1 MPFDNPPDNQSL
13 TTSFSYFFLTFF
25 LLFFFFFLD
34 LSLLLKQEF
43 DAKNAELNQT
53 KAQPMA
59 ISPGGQVLPPPPL
72 RPGQKMNTHF
82 SSTQSNMN
90 KLNKSSTTGQFNS
103 VNPLTGPPYQLP
115 VELMNTSLTSGGS
128 GSNNA
133 AMKEGVHYK
142 TVSSLALP
150 PELTSTTSTTT
161 ERSQN
166 SRFRT
171 PKPLTTKNKHKEVIP
186 VTDKNIFVRIRTGV
200 RRPRPKSTTSTT
212 TTESSLVDDD
222 NSYSTPSSSLSS
234 SRLSSTPVTSPKF
247 VTTISNDVR
256 FQVESSN
263 RANFTQYSVQPAAP
277 PASSPPE
284 NDINELELNSDESRV
299 LFNTSLENSPSDQA
313 GQHNMSSSNIVDDSV
328 SIVPVT
334 RQSTSYRLTTER
346 LAYILIGTC
355 CGLAVLVLIIVAMS
369 VRCKDMC
376 SEYRSWKSA
385 EKAALRWHR
394 HNRRRGGAGLSNGA
408 NALPYPMLARSRFN
422 LPRYFR
428 TSIDNAKLRAAPME
442 APFPSGNALYAN
454 KALGNILHG
463 SKAEGGKGGA
473 ENSSG
478 ACCHC
483 IDCSSTWF
491 FRNDKHG
498 GWCCQRGYYQPPR
511 RTKLPFGA
519 ASSVNT
525 FMPRMDH
532 SSDHL
537 QTNNAHMQSGS
548 ECGAAAH
555 EPIGRL
561 QRNASEPNL
570 GDIGDM
576 CFNDLS
582 DSAHGHFGRVAGGFD
597 ARLRE
602 KANSSG
608 AIPVKVNMSSN
619 PRFSDILGG
628 GNQFSKC
635 RLTKKSLFCQIDDD
649 EEDDDDDDDG
659 DVTTD
664 FSNVFETNFG
674 DEPSKPSRKSNKANH
689 CNRTTGPSHSS
700 VLYSQQ
706 KCPNLGLPMKTH
718 KSDQTGGEGNNKL
731 RGHQKRHQSHLPEY
745 YNPST
750 GKYYFDSTSIAKL
763 PLDAYRNVAVGNTNG
778 ESSTIWIN
786 SSKLVDKLHRKHQA
800 SRRKAA
806 DGHHRGHR
814 GEGGEDHRRTGH
826 HHQHDRQTTGGPS
839 GGESSGDGQRNRR
852 HRNHHRSSHHQ
863 QQHRSREAT
872 GRGGGGGGE
881 QCLTHFDP
889 GLFARLALPGKLP
902 PNEHNFVVWNDTS
915 ERLI

>member
-1 MPFDNPPDNQSL
+1 MIDHTHTFASAHAMQLALQILVREPSPPDNQSL
-13 TTSFSYFFLTFF
+13 TTFYFFII
-25 LLFFFFFLD
+25 FFLD

-53 KAQPMA
+53 KAQAMS
-59 ISPGGQVLPPPPL
+59 ISPAGQVIASPPT
-72 RPGQKMNTHF
+72 RPGQKLNSHSL
-82 SSTQSNMN
+82 SSSQSDYE
-90 KLNKSSTTGQFNS
+90 KLNKTTTSSQFTS
-103 VNPLTGPPYQLP
+103 ANPLTGPPYQLP
-115 VELMNTSLTSGGS
+115 VELMNSSMATSGNTF
-128 GSNNA
+128 NNA

-150 PELTSTTSTTT
+150 PELTSTTTSATT
-161 ERSQN
+161 EKSLN
-166 SRFRT
+166 SRSR
-171 PKPLTTKNKHKEVIP
+171 TTKVPKYKNKQKEVNP
-186 VTDKNIFVRIRTGV
+186 VTDKNSFVRIRTGV
-200 RRPRPKSTTSTT
+200 RRPRPKSTTTTT
-212 TTESSLVDDD
+212 TTESSLDDD
-222 NSYSTPSSSLSS
+222 DSSTPSSSSNS
-234 SRLSSTPVTSPKF
+234 KLSSTPVTSPKF

-263 RANFTQYSVQPAAP
+263 RPNFTQYSEQPTLLSP
-277 PASSPPE
+277 PSSPE

-299 LFNTSLENSPSDQA
+299 QFNTSMGISDEANRQ
-313 GQHNMSSSNIVDDSV
+313 NSSSIVDDSV

-376 SEYRSWKSA
+376 SEYRSWKNA

-394 HNRRRGGAGLSNGA
+394 HNRQRGAASG
-408 NALPYPMLARSRFN
+408 PYPMLGRSRFN

-428 TSIDNAKLRAAPME
+428 TSIDNAKLRPTPME
-442 APFPSGNALYAN
+442 PPFSNGNGLYAD

-463 SKAEGGKGGA
+463 SKAEGASG
-473 ENSSG
+473 ENSSR

-525 FMPRMDH
+525 FMPRMDP
-532 SSDHL
+532 SDL
-537 QTNNAHMQSGS
+537 IQTNNAHMQSGS
-548 ECGAAAH
+548 ECGAGTH
-555 EPIGRL
+555 EPILGRL
-561 QRNASEPNL
+561 HRNASEPNL
-570 GDIGDM
+570 GDM
-576 CFNDLS
+576 CFNDQNDNS
-582 DSAHGHFGRVAGGFD
+582 HAHFGRMVSGFD

-619 PRFSDILGG
+619 PRFSDVLGG
-628 GNQFSKC
+628 ANQFSKC
-635 RLTKKSLFCQIDDD
+635 RLNQRPLFCEIDDY
-649 EEDDDDDDDG
+649 EDDDDEDDG
-659 DVTTD
+659 DITTD

-674 DEPSKPSRKSNKANH
+674 DEPSRPPRKTTKANH
-689 CNRTTGPSHSS
+689 CNRTTGQSHSS
-700 VLYSQQ
+700 ALYSQ
-706 KCPNLGLPMKTH
+706 KCPNLGPPMKTH
-718 KSDQTGGEGNNKL
+718 KSDQTGSEHVNKL
-731 RGHQKRHQSHLPEY
+731 RNHPKRHKQHLPEY

-750 GKYYFDSTSIAKL
+750 GKYYFDSTSIAKV
-763 PLDAYRNVAVGNTNG
+763 PLDAYRNGPVGNTNG

-800 SRRKAA
+800 SRRNAA
-806 DGHHRGHR
+806 DGHRSGHR
-814 GEGGEDHRRTGH
+814 GEGGDGHRRTA
-826 HHQHDRQTTGGPS
+826 HHQHDRQGPS

-852 HRNHHRSSHHQ
+852 HRSHHRSSHQ
-863 QQHRSREAT
+863 QST
-872 GRGGGGGGE
+872 SSGRGG
-881 QCLTHFDP
+881 QSCQTHFDP
-889 GLFARLALPGKLP
+889 GLFARLGLPGKLTGMSA
-902 PNEHNFVVWNDTS
+902 NEHNFVVWNDTS